1 MQQGMHLKSMRIE
14 EVINVG
20 RYLKKPVEVEAFEF
34 DGAFEDEDGWY
45 VPDWAVEALNRND
58 MFFKRGSLY
67 VHTLEGDMKASKG
80 DFIIKGVLGELYP
93 CKPEAFKETYVRIG

>member
-1 MQQGMHLKSMRIE
+1 
-14 EVINVG
+14 
-20 RYLKKPVEVEAFEF
+20 
-34 DGAFEDEDGWY
+34 
-45 VPDWAVEALNRND
+45 